1 MPKLI
6 FLGAGSIIPTESRF
20 SSGILLEA
28 RGGLRILL
36 DIGPGIIEKLRKVG
50 VDLRSIQTIL
60 ITHLHLDHVSDLLP
74 LLKIR
79 ALIGG
84 GMLRILGPKGMGE
97 WLGLMMTD
105 QRLFGYLSKLGC
117 HKLIDVHELW
127 DDSLELEPGMKISSK
142 PVEHFNGIAYRIDL
156 EDISI
161 TYSGDAAP
169 DPRLIELARGSEVLI
184 HECSFPAEKL
194 KGKHTS
200 DEDLLRIVAEVDPK
214 ILIVTHLYP
223 EMEEDLQRLYQLLSK
238 AFRGRLYVPKDLDVI
253 EV

>member
-1 MPKLI
+1 MPKLL

-28 RGGLRILL
+28 DEELRILL

-50 VDLRSIQTIL
+50 IDLRSIQAVL

-84 GMLRILGPKGMGE
+84 GRLKIIGPKGIKE
-97 WLGLMMTD
+97 WLSLMIAD

-127 DDSLELEPGMKISSK
+127 DDSMELELGMRVSSK
-142 PVEHFNGIAYRIDL
+142 PVKHFNGIAYRIDL
-156 EDISI
+156 EDVSI
-161 TYSGDAAP
+161 TYSGDAVP
-169 DPRLIELARGSEVLI
+169 DPRLIELARGSKVLI

-200 DEDLLRIVAEVDPK
+200 AEDLLRIVAEIRPK
-214 ILIVTHLYP
+214 ILIAIHLYP
-223 EMEEDLQRLYQLLSK
+223 EMEEDLPRLYQLLSK
-238 AFRGRLYVPKDLDVI
+238 TFQGEFYVPKDLDVI